1 MAMMMGMSRKS
12 KLLFVLMFSM
22 IGIRLGIFVLSTV
35 GMIPWA
41 PPLGESVLL
50 WVVPVGMPIVM
61 ISYMLL
67 FRRKGMMQQQMTHGS
82 DDPTAVASS
91 TPQLFPPM
99 VTMQHLLSKKS
110 HRKRN
115 IAIVAGFVGFMVSMH
130 ILVFGGFLIR
140 GTMVPY
146 GIMIILA
153 AMVVM
158 FVFGHSRM
166 SKQKPSAVYTPEP
179 PSTS

>member
-12 KLLFVLMFSM
+12 KLMFVLMFSM
-22 IGIRLGIFVLSTV
+22 IAIRLGIFVLSTV
-35 GMIPWA
+35 GMMAWA
-41 PPLGESVLL
+41 PPLGASVLS
-50 WVVPVGMPIVM
+50 WIVPVVMPIVM

-67 FRRKGMMQQQMTHGS
+67 FRRRGMMQQQ
-82 DDPTAVASS
+82 SS
-91 TPQLFPPM
+91 TPQLIPPM
-99 VTMQHLLSKKS
+99 VTMQRLLSKKS
-110 HRKRN
+110 HRNRN

-140 GTMVPY
+140 GAMAPY
-146 GIMIILA
+146 GLMIILA

-166 SKQKPSAVYTPEP
+166 SKQKPSARCTPAP
-179 PSTS
+179 RSTS